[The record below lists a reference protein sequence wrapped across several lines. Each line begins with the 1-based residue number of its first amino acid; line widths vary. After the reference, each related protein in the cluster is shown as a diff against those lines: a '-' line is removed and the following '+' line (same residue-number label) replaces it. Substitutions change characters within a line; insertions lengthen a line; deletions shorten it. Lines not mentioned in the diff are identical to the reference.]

1 MRILITGG
9 ARSGKSAYAQN
20 LIGDY
25 VATNSDTRAVIVV
38 FGKQG
43 VDEEF
48 DQRIAKHKEVR
59 PVGWSTLELGG
70 LDYTE
75 WPSALGELACAQSSV
90 FALDCVGTM
99 VATIID
105 SVAPSLLGDDWFTQ
119 ETIPNDA
126 SEHIELIVFKTVDM
140 LLESMN
146 PGVLVTNEVGA
157 GVVPATPNGRLF
169 VDIMGRLNR
178 HLSEQCDKAYLC
190 VMGKCIDLQNVSEI
204 PDWE

>member
-9 ARSGKSAYAQN
+9 ARSGKSAHAQH
-20 LIGDY
+20 LISAF
-25 VATNSDTRAVIVV
+25 VTTHSDVSPIVVV

-43 VDEEF
+43 VDQEF
-48 DQRIAKHKEVR
+48 DQRIAKHKEDR

-70 LDYTE
+70 LDHTA
-75 WPSALGELACAQSSV
+75 WSSAIGELARTQSSV
-90 FALDCVGTM
+90 FGLDCVGTM

-119 ETIPNDA
+119 DTIPNDV

-146 PGVLVTNEVGA
+146 RGVLVTNEVGG
-157 GVVPATPNGRLF
+157 GVVPATPSGRLF

-178 HLSEQCDKAYLC
+178 HLSEQCDKTYLC

-204 PDWE
+204 PDWK